1 MGVPPLVKRITNRT
15 VFEFVLAL
23 ANRASIPAQLSLC
36 LGGSASPERL
46 YYLGHNLSSRG
57 PF

>member
-1 MGVPPLVKRITNRT
+1 M
-15 VFEFVLAL
+15 FEFVLAL